1 MKKFFGIL
9 FLLLIVSAGAAAYF
23 FPGIPWYYKV
33 KHEFALTDSI
43 WEAYPEELSGLPED
57 YEVYSDLGLRI
68 TAWNDMKPVI
78 EEDNDSAMW
87 HNDDESHFVYIHRET
102 LSDSYDF
109 LDNTGITPEA
119 LERFCKEAEK
129 TTPENTCE
137 LMRLTA
143 MLTMDDFD
151 IHDSKNAKTFHK
163 LMRIKN
169 ESYLGEGYPVKYYPA
184 DGVGYRG
191 ILMTADAPDG
201 KYANIIIYPEKDKHH
216 RYLLELSVT
225 DWDEILEITESIQLT
240 E

>member
-9 FLLLIVSAGAAAYF
+9 FLLIIVSVGAAAYF
-23 FPGIPWYYKV
+23 FPGTPWYYKV

-43 WEAYPEELSGLPED
+43 WETYPEGLPELPKD

-68 TAWNDMKPVI
+68 TAWNGMKPEI
-78 EEDNDSAMW
+78 EEDKDSAEW
-87 HNDDESHFVYIHRET
+87 HSDDKSRFVYIHRET

-109 LDNTGITPEA
+109 LDNTGITTEA

-129 TTPENTCE
+129 TTPENIGE
-137 LMRLTA
+137 LMRLIA

-151 IHDSKNAKTFHK
+151 IHDSKNAKTFYK
-163 LMRIKN
+163 LMDIKN
-169 ESYLGEGYPVKYYPA
+169 ESYLGEGYPVRYYPA

-191 ILMTADAPDG
+191 ILVTAQAPDG
-201 KYANIIIYPEKDKHH
+201 KYANISIYPEKDKHH

-225 DWDEILEITESIQLT
+225 DWDEILKITESIQLT